1 MNEISAAEIQSVG
14 LCRFKPSVELFVAAA
29 HLQNTTTQKVTAPQL
44 GRVKGYFVGVMLAAL
59 EGFEGKINPMAQR
72 VTELSPAATRKSVG
86 SCALAASVLYS
97 VGAIERDRALN
108 DSYRLRVADA
118 ERYRELFE
126 STLPMHG
133 FRHAHAERYTREST
147 MLTSLAQHNLNVR
160 DGLPGRGFIIKLP
173 TEPLGLSVASASPA
187 VRLSRFWSEFA
198 GEPANVVAGL
208 WPTLE
213 DLCRQPI
220 PDESIRIALRRTLG
234 R

>member
-1 MNEISAAEIQSVG
+1 LDAAEIQSVG
-14 LCRFKPSVELFVAAA
+14 LCRFRPSVELFVAAA

-44 GRVKGYFVGVMLAAL
+44 GRIKGYFVGVMLAAR
-59 EGFEGKINPMAQR
+59 EGFEGKINPLAQR
-72 VTELSPAATRKSVG
+72 ATELSPAATRKSVG

-108 DSYRLRVADA
+108 DCYRLRVADA

-126 STLPMHG
+126 PALPMHG

-147 MLTSLAQHNLNVR
+147 MLTSFAQHNLNVR

-173 TEPLGLSVASASPA
+173 TEPIDIAVASASPV
-187 VRLSRFWSEFA
+187 VRLSRFFSELE
-198 GEPANVVAGL
+198 GEPAAIVDGL